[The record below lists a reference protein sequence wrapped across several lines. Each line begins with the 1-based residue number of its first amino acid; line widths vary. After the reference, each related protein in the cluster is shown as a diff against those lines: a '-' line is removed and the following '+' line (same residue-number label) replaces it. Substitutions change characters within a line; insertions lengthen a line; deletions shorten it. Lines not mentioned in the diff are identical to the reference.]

1 MRRRTAPGFASSAA
15 AGGPWLE
22 RCGRL
27 TSATGAETE
36 TALPSDEFVAN
47 PRWQLRRAYAEN
59 RATAT
64 DAREPETQHH
74 ST

>member
-1 MRRRTAPGFASSAA
+1 MRRRTARGLAISAA
-15 AGGPWLE
+15 AGGPCLE
-22 RCGRL
+22 RWGRL

-47 PRWQLRRAYAEN
+47 PKWQLKRAYAEN
-59 RATAT
+59 EATAT
-64 DAREPETQHH
+64 DAREAEAQHH